1 MRTFN
6 LHFEG
11 SILDENRSSLPTY
24 SGIYLVYRGKL
35 LLNGTIVHCNEIL
48 YIGQSDDIRRRLSVH
63 NKRTEFLQRIKE
75 GEVLFYSYAKADKN
89 DLDRI
94 ENALIYN
101 HKPPL
106 NDYGKDSFLY
116 PSTEIVSDG
125 QCALLERDI
134 IITATQKVDS
144 V

>member
-24 SGIYLVYRGKL
+24 SGIYIVYRGVLFPNVKM
-35 LLNGTIVHCNEIL
+35 VRCDQIL
-48 YIGQSDDIRRRLSVH
+48 YIGQSNDIRRRLSVH
-63 NKRTEFLQRIKE
+63 DKRTEFLKYVKE
-75 GEVLFYSYAKADKN
+75 GEVLFYSYAKADRD

-106 NDYGKDSFLY
+106 NDHGKDSFLY
-116 PSTEIVSDG
+116 PSTEVVSDG
-125 QCALLERDI
+125 ECACLDKDI
-134 IITATQKVDS
+134 IITATQRVDPA
-144 V
+144 